1 MNVKHLFC
9 SNCQNEEINDNLFNL
24 GLENSNIIYKTNNT
38 DGNKKSVISTSDN
51 NNSTENNLEIIEYPY
66 SNSSNDN
73 NNNGYTQESPL
84 IPLKPQI
91 INKKKFNDFHNFCDK
106 IKPPRLFNED
116 NKENIQ
122 INILQNNIINKENK
136 IYEKIIENN
145 NNENDI
151 NLKPSLNYS
160 FIIQNEDNLLNN
172 KAFLTKYN
180 SNTYNTRDNKKN
192 ENETKDKNN
201 INEINNKNNNHN
213 NKKNS
218 NISNN
223 INGIKVDYPKPD
235 TNCFLA
241 KNNKNNAFKIKIQDN
256 SFNVNQLLSDIQN
269 KTQKMDNIQINK
281 NIKNIIRKHSDLINF
296 KKVKNIK
303 NIKNIKNNKKINSDT
318 HKYISNTNINK
329 NKIKNNIYNKFFNHN
344 DKSEKNIIKVK
355 LNSKIF
361 KNNKKVKTIITEPK
375 SKMVRSLKKLNNN
388 VDRNIWLKTEYNE
401 NNLLK
406 TKTRFLSNGFLT
418 DLLLNRT
425 NIKNKNN
432 FSNYNEKYKIIK
444 KFNTQ
449 IRRPS
454 NENRIY
460 SSKTYSNPFLTQ
472 YRKKK
477 ISTVK

>member
-38 DGNKKSVISTSDN
+38 DVNKKSVISTSDN
-51 NNSTENNLEIIEYPY
+51 NNSTDNNLEIIEYPY

-73 NNNGYTQESPL
+73 NNNNNGYTQESPL
-84 IPLKPQI
+84 APLKSQI

-106 IKPPRLFNED
+106 IKPPRLFIED

-122 INILQNNIINKENK
+122 INILKNNIINKENK
-136 IYEKIIENN
+136 SNEEIIENN

-151 NLKPSLNYS
+151 NLKPSLNNS

-172 KAFLTKYN
+172 KAFLTKYS
-180 SNTYNTRDNKKN
+180 SNTYNASNNKEN
-192 ENETKDKNN
+192 ENEKKDKNN

-213 NKKNS
+213 NKNIS

-235 TNCFLA
+235 TNSFLA
-241 KNNKNNAFKIKIQDN
+241 KNNKKNTFKIKIQDN
-256 SFNVNQLLSDIQN
+256 SINVNQLLTDIQN

-281 NIKNIIRKHSDLINF
+281 NIKNIIRKHSELINF
-296 KKVKNIK
+296 KIIK

-318 HKYISNTNINK
+318 QKYISNNNINK
-329 NKIKNNIYNKFFNHN
+329 NKNNNNIYNKFFNHN

-361 KNNKKVKTIITEPK
+361 KINKKVKTLIAEPK
-375 SKMVRSLKKLNNN
+375 SKIVCSLKKFNNN
-388 VDRNIWLKTEYNE
+388 VDKNMWLKTEYNE

-432 FSNYNEKYKIIK
+432 FSNYNEKHKRIK

-449 IRRPS
+449 IGRPS

-477 ISTVK
+477 ISTIK